1 MRQTEG
7 SNCIV
12 LAYSGST
19 NTTVAIPWLAERYD
33 AEVVTVTL
41 DLDQRTGL
49 EATRDRALAAGAV
62 RAHVVDACDEFARDF
77 IVPALRAGAVT
88 PDGGV
93 LVSALAQPLIAKHL
107 VSIARL
113 EDAAAVAG

>member
-1 MRQTEG
+1 MRQTKD
-7 SNCIV
+7 SNRIV

-62 RAHVVDACDEFARDF
+62 RAHVVEPATSSRVTSSFQRCARARS
-77 IVPALRAGAVT
+77 PLRAT
-88 PDGGV
+88 
-93 LVSALAQPLIAKHL
+93 
-107 VSIARL
+107 
-113 EDAAAVAG
+113 